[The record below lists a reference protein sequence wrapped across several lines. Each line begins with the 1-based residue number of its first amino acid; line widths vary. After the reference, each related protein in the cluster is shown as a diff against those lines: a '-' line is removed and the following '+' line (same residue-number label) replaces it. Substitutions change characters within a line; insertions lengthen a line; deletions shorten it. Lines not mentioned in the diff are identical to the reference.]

1 MGKLIAILHADRKWG
16 IGKKNDLMFSL
27 PKDMKYF
34 RNTTKGH
41 TVIMGENTLL
51 SFPESK
57 PLKNRT
63 NIVLSMDRNHN
74 YKGVVNV
81 HTFEEFLLETKKAL
95 KDGDAYVIGG
105 ASIYRQMLPY
115 VDEVYLTKVD
125 ADGNAEVFFPNLDQ
139 DKDFEIEAQ
148 TPYEEDNGYRISFLK
163 YKNLHKKEL

>member
-16 IGKKNDLMFSL
+16 IGKKNDLMFHL

-34 RNTTKGH
+34 RTTTKGH

-57 PLKNRT
+57 PLKNRV
-63 NIVLSMDRNHN
+63 NIVLSMDQSHN
-74 YKGVVNV
+74 YEGVTNV
-81 HTFEEFLLETKKAL
+81 HTFEDFLKSTKEAL
-95 KDGDAYVIGG
+95 KKDDVYVIGG

-125 ADGNAEVFFPNLDQ
+125 ADGNAEVFFPDLDK
-139 DKDFEIEAQ
+139 DKDFEIIGQ
-148 TPYEEDNGYRISFLK
+148 TPYEDDNGYSISFVK
-163 YKNLHKKEL
+163 YHNKNKKEL